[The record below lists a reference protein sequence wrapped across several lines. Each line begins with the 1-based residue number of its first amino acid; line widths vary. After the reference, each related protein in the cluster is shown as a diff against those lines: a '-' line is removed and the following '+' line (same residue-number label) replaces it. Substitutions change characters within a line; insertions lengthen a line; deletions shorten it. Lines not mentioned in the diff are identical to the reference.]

1 MSKFKLKIKAAYKA
15 FTFIL
20 LSNCSKYSPNNNT
33 NMVYSDI
40 KLLFV
45 QYKTRLTIQLMW
57 IPSYLSVED
66 HIRNKLG

>member
-45 QYKTRLTIQLMW
+45 QMW

-66 HIRNKLG
+66 HIQNKLG

>member
-45 QYKTRLTIQLMW
+45 QMW